1 MQRNIIGT
9 IFYKLN
15 IDDVPE
21 INNMYPIEGANSF
34 LAFYDGETEWNG
46 KVNEGGW
53 YDFEATIAQLNKEV
67 GEDAAED
74 EDWTRSAESKFDM
87 KSRTDLNAVTD
98 EEE

>member
-21 INNMYPIEGANSF
+21 INNMYPNDGANSF
-34 LAFYDGETEWNG
+34 LAFYGEETWNG
-46 KVNEGGW
+46 KVDEGDW
-53 YDFEATIAQLNKEV
+53 YDFEAQIAQLNKEV
-67 GEDAAED
+67 GEDAAAD
-74 EDWTRSAESKFDM
+74 EDWTRSAESVFDM
-87 KSRTDLNAVTD
+87 QSRTDLNAVTD